1 MAKNNQKNPQ
11 KQESEFATKS
21 EPAEDVENLVPRGK
35 RGEKLLRLP
44 GLLDGVPVVQVVVA
58 DGVRGVPVG

>member
-1 MAKNNQKNPQ
+1 MGLQPGQAEGRGKSCAK
-11 KQESEFATKS
+11 
-21 EPAEDVENLVPRGK
+21 RK

-44 GLLDGVPVVQVVVA
+44 GLLDGVVVVQVVVA